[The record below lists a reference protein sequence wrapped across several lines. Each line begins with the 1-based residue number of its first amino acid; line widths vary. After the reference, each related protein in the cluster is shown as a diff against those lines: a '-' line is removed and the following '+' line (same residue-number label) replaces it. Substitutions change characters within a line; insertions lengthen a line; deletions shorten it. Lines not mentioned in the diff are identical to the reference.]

1 MDLQFTRFCEIF
13 EVIKEAKKEEFQE
26 RMIAAAS
33 TAWQLGAGQ
42 GMSFREYLV
51 AMKIIKPVILTPEE
65 KAIKR
70 ERSIKKAL
78 AIAEADNWGRKGA

>member
-1 MDLQFTRFCEIF
+1 MDLQFTRFCEII
-13 EVIKEAKKEEFQE
+13 ETIKEAKKNEHQE

-42 GMSFREYLV
+42 GMSFHDYLV
-51 AMKIIKPVILTPEE
+51 AMKLIKPVILTPEE

-78 AIAEADNWGRKGA
+78 TIAEADNWGRRA